1 MTPLKKLP
9 STVLALGFVSLLT
22 DMSSEMIYPLLPV
35 FLTTVLGTGAF
46 ALGIIEG
53 TAEMTAS
60 ILKILSGYLS
70 DRTERRKP
78 MVMVGYTL
86 SSLMRPLI
94 GLATVWHQVLFFRF
108 MDRVGKG
115 LRTSPRDALIADVT
129 DEKIRGKAYGLHRA
143 MDHAGA
149 VIGPIIAILLLNIF
163 HLSLRKIF
171 LLAIVPGIIV
181 ILTLKTVVKEQ
192 RGSNKGMGKKN
203 VSSKGHYGKNF
214 FIFITAVT
222 VFTLGNSSDAFLLL
236 RLSQSGIDTTHVV
249 FLWSLFHIV
258 KMGSTYLLGMISD
271 RIDKKKM
278 IISGWL
284 YYSIIYLLFA
294 ILQDV
299 STLVVLFLLYGV
311 HFGFT
316 EPAERAWISSLVAK
330 QLRGRG
336 FGIYHGIVGIA
347 TLPASM
353 IFGLLWQRFGYSYA
367 FFTGALLAFISCLI
381 ISRVRSS

>member
-1 MTPLKKLP
+1 MTHRKKLP

-22 DMSSEMIYPLLPV
+22 DLSSEMIYPLLPV
-35 FLTTVLGTGAF
+35 FLTTVLGAGAF

-60 ILKILSGYLS
+60 ILKIVSGYLS

-78 MVMVGYTL
+78 IVMVGYTL

-129 DEKIRGKAYGLHRA
+129 DKEIRGRAYGLHRA

-149 VIGPIIAILLLNIF
+149 VIGPLIALVLMNML
-163 HLSLRKIF
+163 HLSLREIF
-171 LLAIVPGIIV
+171 LLAIVPGILV
-181 ILTLKTVVKEQ
+181 ILTLKTAVKEQ
-192 RGSNKGMGKKN
+192 GDSYKGEIKKT
-203 VSSKGHYGKNF
+203 VSSKGSYGKNF

-284 YYSIIYLLFA
+284 YYSIIYVLFA
-294 ILQDV
+294 IFQDA
-299 STLVVLFLLYGV
+299 STLVVLFLVYGI

-353 IFGLLWQRFGYSYA
+353 IFGLLWQKFGYSYA
-367 FFTGALLAFISCLI
+367 FLTGALLAFTSCLI

>member
-1 MTPLKKLP
+1 MTHRKKLP

-35 FLTTVLGTGAF
+35 FLTTVLGAGAF

-60 ILKILSGYLS
+60 ILKIVSGYLS

-78 MVMVGYTL
+78 IVMVGYTL

-94 GLATVWHQVLFFRF
+94 GLATVWQQVLFFRF

-129 DEKIRGKAYGLHRA
+129 DKEIRGKAYGLHRA

-149 VIGPIIAILLLNIF
+149 VIGPLIALVLMDMLQ
-163 HLSLRKIF
+163 LSLREIF
-171 LLAIVPGIIV
+171 LLAIVPGILV
-181 ILTLKTVVKEQ
+181 ILTLKTAVKEQ
-192 RGSNKGMGKKN
+192 RDSYKGEIKKTL
-203 VSSKGHYGKNF
+203 SSKGYYGKNF
-214 FIFITAVT
+214 FIFITAIT

-236 RLSQSGIDTTHVV
+236 RLSQSGIDTTHLV

-258 KMGSTYLLGMISD
+258 KMGSTYLLGMVSD
-271 RIDKKKM
+271 KIDKKKM

-294 ILQDV
+294 IFQET
-299 STLVVLFLLYGV
+299 STLVVLFLLYGI

-316 EPAERAWISSLVAK
+316 EPAERAWISSLVTK

-336 FGIYHGIVGIA
+336 FGIYHGVVGIA
-347 TLPASM
+347 TLPASI
-353 IFGLLWQRFGYSYA
+353 IFGLLWQTFGYSYA
-367 FFTGALLAFISCLI
+367 FIIGALLAFISCLI
-381 ISRVRSS
+381 ISQLRSS

>member
-1 MTPLKKLP
+1 MTYKKKLP

-22 DMSSEMIYPLLPV
+22 DLSSEMIYPLLPV
-35 FLTTVLGTGAF
+35 FLTTVLGAGAF

-60 ILKILSGYLS
+60 ILKIVSGYLS
-70 DRTERRKP
+70 DRAERRKP
-78 MVMVGYTL
+78 IVMVGYTL

-129 DEKIRGKAYGLHRA
+129 DKEIRGRAYGLHRA

-149 VIGPIIAILLLNIF
+149 VIGPLIALILMNIL
-163 HLSLRKIF
+163 HLSLREIF
-171 LLAIVPGIIV
+171 LLAIIPGILV
-181 ILTLKTVVKEQ
+181 ILTLKAAVKE
-192 RGSNKGMGKKN
+192 KKDSFTGDIKKT
-203 VSSKGHYGKNF
+203 VSSEGYHGKNF

-236 RLSQSGIDTTHVV
+236 RLSRSGINTTHVV

-258 KMGSTYLLGMISD
+258 KMGSTYLLGMVSD
-271 RIDKKKM
+271 KIDKKKM

-294 ILQDV
+294 IFQDP
-299 STLVVLFLLYGV
+299 STLIVLFLLYGI

-316 EPAERAWISSLVAK
+316 EPAERAWISSLVTK

-336 FGIYHGIVGIA
+336 FGIYHGIIGIA

-353 IFGLLWQRFGYSYA
+353 IFGLLWQKFGYSYA
-367 FFTGALLAFISCLI
+367 FLTGALLAFISCLI
-381 ISRVRSS
+381 ISQVRNT